1 MIKRLIKFS
10 ASYTAIE
17 GLQRGALFL
26 MLPIFTHYM
35 TPEEYGIVSTA
46 LILISFLSVLFSFA
60 IHASISRY
68 YHKYENTNELKEF
81 LGSNFIFLSLISL
94 VISIIMILFSKA
106 FFDNFFAE
114 IAFYPYIV
122 YTLII
127 VSSQVIIVSYFS
139 LLKAMQ
145 KIKLYSIVFNSYFIF
160 QLILMSVLIINYD
173 FKQDGYL
180 LGVMVSNII
189 FVPIVFILLKK
200 EIVYKINIKYIK
212 ESLEYSLPIIPVELI
227 GNINRL
233 IDRYYILIFIG
244 LNGVGIYY
252 VGVQIAGLINLI
264 ALAINSA
271 YAPIFFKKYENNIDD
286 NYDDIYKLSDIIVF
300 TVGVVAS
307 ILIILSPL
315 FLNLFS
321 KDYQDSG
328 DVILYLGFTGAI
340 TSIYFINTNVLSL
353 DPKLIKLKTIG
364 IIFGTIINVILGYYF
379 TKYYGIKGA
388 SISTLI
394 GFSFT
399 SLILLYI
406 VKRKTEFKFNNL
418 IYLAYMCLLFFCLYI
433 TIDFSIL
440 IRLLVICIVLFIIIF
455 INFNQR
461 LFNNIIKGL

>member
-1 MIKRLIKFS
+1 VIKRLIKFS